1 MISVGFIMRVFSY
14 LYNAVLAFFLL
25 GVSSLA
31 WGTGLHNLNIGILPW
46 QKAALTYWMFALG
59 LMAVAAI
66 LASIFGKARIV
77 FFLWNLLV
85 LVLLLKGF
93 VFSRFT
99 FTNKAQ
105 FTLAIWLVAGTL
117 LASVGAW
124 FAWRAKPA
132 RLSPRR

>member
-1 MISVGFIMRVFSY
+1 VFSVGFIMRVFSY
-14 LYNAVLAFFLL
+14 LCNAVLAFFLL

-59 LMAVAAI
+59 LVAVAAT

-77 FFLWNLLV
+77 FLLWNLLV
-85 LVLLLKGF
+85 LVLLVKGF
-93 VFSRFT
+93 MFSRFT
-99 FTNKAQ
+99 FTNKSQ
-105 FTLAIWLVAGTL
+105 FTLMIWLVAATL

-132 RLSPRR
+132 RA

>member
-1 MISVGFIMRVFSY
+1 VISVGFIMRVFSY

>member
-1 MISVGFIMRVFSY
+1 MRVFSY

-31 WGTGLHNLNIGILPW
+31 WITGLHNLNIGILPW

-59 LMAVAAI
+59 LMAVAAT

-77 FFLWNLLV
+77 FLLWNLLV
-85 LVLLLKGF
+85 LVMLVKGF

-99 FTNKAQ
+99 FTNQSQ
-105 FTLAIWLVAGTL
+105 FTLAIWLLAGTL
-117 LASVGAW
+117 LACVGAW

-132 RLSPRR
+132 QA